1 MVAVTAV
8 AFLEF
13 LALFDEFGLNGGTQ
27 SAVAALEGLHGC
39 AFFGIEVD
47 LHRERFLCVFV
58 ASA

>member
-1 MVAVTAV
+1 MVDHALQAVRQVVTVTAV
-8 AFLEF
+8 YLHAEH
-13 LALFDEFGLNGGTQ
+13 
-27 SAVAALEGLHGC
+27 AVAALEGLHGC